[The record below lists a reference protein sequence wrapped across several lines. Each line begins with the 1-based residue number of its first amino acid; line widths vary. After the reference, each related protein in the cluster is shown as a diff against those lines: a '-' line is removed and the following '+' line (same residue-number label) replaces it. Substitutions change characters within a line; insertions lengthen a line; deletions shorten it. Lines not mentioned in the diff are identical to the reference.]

1 MDYRTFKL
9 FQLLLILLFCVIMP
23 VIGLMSHF
31 GKESFTMENIVMI
44 IVTVMG
50 FVLAVISFVILLITE
65 SRFHRKDT
73 HRFDEIDGQNKD
85 LKSEHAALRSGLS
98 TEHAALK
105 SDLGEKLNKL
115 ESRQESI
122 KTRIFDYISK
132 EEVMRDTIQ
141 TILPQ
146 QEDVH
151 LQIQLL
157 YDKIIT
163 LSEENK
169 EVRQE
174 NRQISEL
181 KQQIEEL
188 KQQLTKLR
196 RQNKELNRLNY
207 QLQEQNKLQPKMY
220 EQLAEDFS
228 REEAGEEIELDEGWE
243 R

>member
-1 MDYRTFKL
+1 MDYSTFKL
-9 FQLLLILLFCVIMP
+9 FQLLLILFFCV
-23 VIGLMSHF
+23 
-31 GKESFTMENIVMI
+31 
-44 IVTVMG
+44 
-50 FVLAVISFVILLITE
+50 FVLAVISFITLLITE

-105 SDLGEKLNKL
+105 SDLGEKLNKV
-115 ESRQESI
+115 EAGQESI

-132 EEVMRDTIQ
+132 EEGIRTTVQ

-157 YDKIIT
+157 YDEIIT
-163 LSEENK
+163 LSKENK

-228 REEAGEEIELDEGWE
+228 REETGEEIELDEEWE